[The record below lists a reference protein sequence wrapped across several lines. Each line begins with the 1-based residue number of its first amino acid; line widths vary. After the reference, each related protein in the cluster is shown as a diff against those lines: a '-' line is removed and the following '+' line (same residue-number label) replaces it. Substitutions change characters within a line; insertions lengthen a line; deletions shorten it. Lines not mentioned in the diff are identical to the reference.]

1 MANLDQIL
9 KEVGLTDNQAK
20 IYLAGLE
27 LGPTTI
33 LSLARKSGIKRTTIY
48 TMIEEL
54 IHRGFFTT
62 LPREKKKLYI
72 ATDPESLSDM
82 MRQREDIF
90 AKHLPELKSIYNLSP
105 TKPKVMFYEG
115 VENLKKILW
124 QIRKE
129 NISYYHIDP
138 NQIAIRD
145 LIGIDEFDR
154 LIEYS
159 DKYKIDRWVISDRS
173 PFAVERM
180 KSAPPF
186 RRYRFLPKKY
196 HGLLTRQYIWGSK
209 VAIIILKKEPIAVV
223 IEDPD
228 FAKMQKMFFWALWE
242 ISEKS

>member
-33 LSLARKSGIKRTTIY
+33 LALARKSGVKRTTIY
-48 TMIEEL
+48 TIIEEL
-54 IHRGFFTT
+54 IHRGFFTI
-62 LPREKKKLYI
+62 LQKENKKLYI
-72 ATDPESLSDM
+72 AQDPETLSEM
-82 MRQREDIF
+82 MHQREEIF

-105 TKPKVMFYEG
+105 VKPKVMFYEG
-115 VENLKKILW
+115 VENLKRILW

-129 NISYYHIDP
+129 NIPYYHIDP
-138 NQIAIRD
+138 NQQAIRD
-145 LIGIDEFDR
+145 LIGIEEFDR

-159 DKYKIDRWVISDRS
+159 DKYKMDRWVISDRS

-180 KSAPPF
+180 RTAPPY
-186 RRYRFLPKKY
+186 RKYRFLPKKY
-196 HGLLTRQYIWGSK
+196 HGLLTRQYIWGNK

-228 FAKMQKMFFWALWE
+228 FAKMQKMLFDALWE
-242 ISEKS
+242 ISEKE